1 MWSLVNRNLSFP
13 FQETDFVCFETGLD
27 KFESY
32 DVDVLLS
39 STLLLENE
47 NSTEESKEPAQN
59 EDASQMT
66 ESVEPLESESLD
78 SESELVLESESVD
91 SESELF
97 HESESV
103 GSESSSDLESESVG
117 SELIHESKS
126 VGSESSSLLESE
138 SVGSESSSDLES
150 ESVGS
155 ELIHESKSVGS
166 ESSSD
171 LESES
176 VGSELIHES
185 KSVGSESSSLHESK
199 SVGSESSS
207 HLESES
213 VGSESELIHE
223 SKSVGS
229 ESSSLLESESVGS
242 ELIHESKSVGS
253 ESSHLESESVDSESE
268 LIHKSKS
275 VGSELIHESKSVGSE
290 SYLES
295 ESVGSESY
303 LESESVGSELIHE
316 SKSVGSESYLE
327 SESVGSESELVLE
340 SESVGSELVLESESV
355 GSESILESESVGSA
369 SVEAPVTETL
379 LRSTEE
385 DSNNFHPKTDISSE
399 PKSESKDALTEETE
413 DISVSQDAEVLSEDV
428 ETEPSDSDAQDID
441 YSEFLHY
448 QSDSDFEPL
457 ETQTAGLDVVREEPA
472 KPELNNKDKPLQT
485 PEKTLEDEDR
495 SSFKDAIKTDHED
508 ETQETDSL
516 EELAKESL
524 SAADVEEQAGRE
536 VMHAQSDVKELSI
549 KIPESSHLPQD
560 AKTPSD
566 ASENVPSEP
575 ASETHTK
582 SEKAPPALHVSEITE
597 EHDPKKLDTN
607 KIEDLLQKASLN
619 KNENTNINIAEDPQH
634 TLMNNGEKVRQS
646 IGKDEKLKKELVT
659 ESPETAPLT
668 EEQID
673 KVKNEL
679 VNLLK
684 NTLESE
690 QQSPEDVDE
699 DAEELLEDENA
710 LLSSKTQLTEDI
722 HELKENQQPEGGQ
735 LIESQQS
742 RNTTK
747 REENNALL
755 PPEEPEYSDNVL
767 RLTILRDHLKDEDM
781 ERMQKYLG
789 LKNLFK
795 IEAMFSDLDL
805 EMKSARELQ
814 TDTEEI
820 ERTLDQIMEDSE
832 NSILDATEDILNERQ
847 RKSQEHGHQKEPE
860 EYDVLDVFQ
869 EIIFSLRQKY
879 SAASDSAPLV
889 EEELLA
895 SETGHFN
902 SNACLYEPS
911 GCFYDSFQVSPKF
924 ICCLLC
930 FNPIRSTA
938 SYFKCLFAVK
948 PVAFNLLHAFC
959 CQIDRLDLI
968 AKRHFS
974 IIVETNTFSSFFY
987 CQVFTDLIK

>member
-1 MWSLVNRNLSFP
+1 MYGHFWCDLWLTGIFLFP

-47 NSTEESKEPAQN
+47 NSTEPAQN

-78 SESELVLESESVD
+78 SESASLLESESLD
-91 SESELF
+91 
-97 HESESV
+97 
-103 GSESSSDLESESVG
+103 
-117 SELIHESKS
+117 
-126 VGSESSSLLESE
+126 SESSSLLESE
-138 SVGSESSSDLES
+138 SVD
-150 ESVGS
+150 S

-176 VGSELIHES
+176 VGSEFIHES
-185 KSVGSESSSLHESK
+185 KSVGSESLYLESESVGSKLVLESESVDSELIHESK

-213 VGSESELIHE
+213 VGSESILESKSVGSESHLESKSVDSESSHHESESVGSEFIHESKSVGSESLYLESESVGSKLVLESESVDSELIHE

-229 ESSSLLESESVGS
+229 ESSSHLESESVGS
-242 ELIHESKSVGS
+242 EFIHESKSVDS
-253 ESSHLESESVDSESE
+253 ESSH
-268 LIHKSKS
+268 
-275 VGSELIHESKSVGSE
+275 
-290 SYLES
+290 
-295 ESVGSESY
+295 
-303 LESESVGSELIHE
+303 
-316 SKSVGSESYLE
+316 
-327 SESVGSESELVLE
+327 
-340 SESVGSELVLESESV
+340 LESESV
-355 GSESILESESVGSA
+355 GSESILESESVGSELIRESESVGSESSSHLESESVDSELIHESESVGSESILESKSVDSELIHESESVGSESSSHLESESVDSELIRESESVGSELVLESESVDSA

-441 YSEFLHY
+441 YSELLHY

-495 SSFKDAIKTDHED
+495 PSFKDPIKTNHED

-536 VMHAQSDVKELSI
+536 VMHAQSDVKELGI

-566 ASENVPSEP
+566 ASKNIPSEP

-607 KIEDLLQKASLN
+607 KMEDLLQKASLN
-619 KNENTNINIAEDPQH
+619 KNENINIAEDPQH

-699 DAEELLEDENA
+699 ELLEDENA
-710 LLSSKTQLTEDI
+710 LLSSKTQLTEDV

-860 EYDVLDVFQ
+860 AYDVLDVFQ

-930 FNPIRSTA
+930 FNPIKSTA
-938 SYFKCLFAVK
+938 SYFKCL
-948 PVAFNLLHAFC
+948 
-959 CQIDRLDLI
+959 
-968 AKRHFS
+968 
-974 IIVETNTFSSFFY
+974 
-987 CQVFTDLIK
+987 